1 MTEIN
6 IRGMLEIY
14 RSCHMKP
21 NFSELQRIYGI
32 DRHTI
37 KKYYDNGGKKPIT
50 RQRNSGFDR
59 HKERIIELMN
69 KPGVTKKAVYE
80 RLKDED
86 ATIPSYSQFRKYT
99 IKHGITLQKKQK
111 PHIRFETKPGEQL
124 QVDWKENIRMKSKHG
139 EVFDFHIFFRNVRIF
154 PISSVYLF

>member
-37 KKYYDNGGKKPIT
+37 KKYYDNGGKSPL
-50 RQRNSGFDR
+50 QG
-59 HKERIIELMN
+59 KETVASIA
-69 KPGVTKKAVYE
+69 TKSTS
-80 RLKDED
+80 L
-86 ATIPSYSQFRKYT
+86 
-99 IKHGITLQKKQK
+99 
-111 PHIRFETKPGEQL
+111 
-124 QVDWKENIRMKSKHG
+124 N
-139 EVFDFHIFFRNVRIF
+139 
-154 PISSVYLF
+154 